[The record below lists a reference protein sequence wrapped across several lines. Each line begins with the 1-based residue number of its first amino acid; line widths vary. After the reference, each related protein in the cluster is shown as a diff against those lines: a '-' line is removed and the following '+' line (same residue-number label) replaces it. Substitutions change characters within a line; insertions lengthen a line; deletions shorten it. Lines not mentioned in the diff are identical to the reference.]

1 MVNKTSKK
9 DTFHNR
15 AALLTVVLLLGFL
28 VIAGKL
34 FKLQIVEGAQSRQ
47 LAQDQHSIFR
57 RLVAARGDIKIT
69 DKFSSEAYPVATNI
83 KHFLVYAVP
92 GQVKNIELT
101 ATSLGTVLTL
111 DPAEIKQ
118 KMSDQERK
126 YVPLKKNLTE
136 QEQEKIREL
145 KLPGIY
151 FDSEDVRFY
160 PENNL
165 LSHVLGFVGY
175 KQDTKEGLYGL
186 ERFYE
191 KDLAGVTGYSHEE
204 RDTAGAWIF
213 GGKRDISPAEDGS
226 NLLLTIDKSI
236 QFKAET
242 VLKHTVETHGADSG
256 SVIVVNPKTGAV
268 LAMAGFPDFNPN
280 EYGKVTD
287 PNTFL
292 NEATTGN
299 YEPGSIFKA
308 ITMAAAVNEGKVKPE
323 TTYIDEGSIEIDGY
337 TIKNSDGKAHGQQTM
352 LQVLD
357 ESLNTGVIFAKEQI
371 GNNSFYQYVRKF
383 GFGEKTGIELPE
395 GKGNLDNLKANIKVN
410 FHTATF
416 GQGISV
422 TPIQMIQA
430 FTVFANNGV
439 MMKPFLVQSK
449 ISSSGKIEHIK
460 PEEKGRIISEKSA
473 DTISGM
479 LVDVVENGHG
489 KKAGV
494 PGYYIAG
501 KTGTAQV
508 PKKDGR
514 GYEEDNNI
522 GSFIGY
528 GPVEDPQFVM
538 IVRINHPRD
547 VSFAE
552 VTAAPAFGEIAK
564 FILNYYNI
572 APTRPIK

>member
-1 MVNKTSKK
+1 M
-9 DTFHNR
+9 
-15 AALLTVVLLLGFL
+15 LTVVLLLGFL
-28 VIAGKL
+28 CIAVKL
-34 FKLQIVEGAQSRQ
+34 FKLQILEGAVSRQ
-47 LAQDQHSIFR
+47 MAQDQHSIFR
-57 RLVAARGDIKIT
+57 RLIPARGDIKIT
-69 DKFSSEAYPVATNI
+69 DKFSSEGYPVATNI

-92 GQVKNIELT
+92 SQIKNVELV
-101 ATSLGTVLTL
+101 ATSLSSVLGITS
-111 DPAEIKQ
+111 DEIKS
-118 KMSDQERK
+118 KINDPSRK
-126 YVPLKKNLTE
+126 YVALKKNLSEEE
-136 QEQEKIREL
+136 QSKITDL
-145 KLPGIY
+145 KLAGIY

-160 PENNL
+160 PENSL
-165 LSHVLGFVGY
+165 LSQVLGFVGY
-175 KQDTKEGLYGL
+175 KQDTKEGVYGL

-191 KDLAGVTGYSHEE
+191 KDLAGTAGYSHEE

-213 GGKRDISPAEDGS
+213 GGKRDVNPAEDGS

-242 VLKHTVETHGADSG
+242 VLKDTVDRHGADSG
-256 SVIVVNPKTGAV
+256 SVIIANPKTGAI
-268 LAMAGFPDFNPN
+268 LAMAGYPNFNPN
-280 EYGKVTD
+280 EYNKVTD
-287 PNTFL
+287 PKVFL
-292 NEATTGN
+292 NEAVSGN

-308 ITMAAAVNEGKVKPE
+308 ITMAAAVNEGKVKPD
-323 TTYIDEGSIEIDGY
+323 TTYTDTGSVEIDGY
-337 TIKNSDGKAHGQQTM
+337 TIKNSDNKAHGVQTM
-352 LQVLD
+352 MQVLD

-371 GNNSFYQYVRKF
+371 GNSLFFDYVKKF

-395 GKGNLDNLKANIKVN
+395 AKGNLDNLRANVKVN

-430 FTVFANNGV
+430 FTVLANGGV
-439 MMKPFLVQSK
+439 MMQPHLVQAK
-449 ISSSGKIEHIK
+449 IDSMGKTEVIK
-460 PEEKGRIISEKSA
+460 PEEKGRIVTDKTA
-473 DTISGM
+473 KTISAM

-508 PKKDGR
+508 SKKDGR
-514 GYEEDNNI
+514 GYEENNNI

-528 GPVEDPQFVM
+528 GPVEDPQFLM

-572 APTRPIK
+572 PPTRPIKTK